1 MKNLTLENIT
11 TACRGTY
18 HGDPLKL
25 PMEAEGVVIDSRKV
39 EKNFLFVAI
48 DGEKVN
54 AHKFIPDTIE
64 KGALC
69 VVSHED
75 LGETDY
81 PYILVESTGQALLD
95 IAKLYRDSFDVKV
108 VGITG
113 SAGKTST
120 KEMIASVLAQKYN
133 VHKTL
138 GNFNNEWGLPI
149 TIFEMNDSH
158 EIAILEMGVNH
169 FGEMRRLSSVA
180 SPDICVI
187 TNIGV
192 AHLEFFK
199 TREGIFQEK
208 SQMIQ
213 DMKSGGTIILNGDD
227 DLLSRMGPVKGVDP
241 VFFGIS
247 RDCEFYASDLASAG
261 LKGTACTL
269 HLPSGEDIRCLV
281 PITGIHMVS
290 NALAGAAVGYSL
302 GLTPEEIK
310 RGIENLPS
318 IPGRNHIISTDKLVI
333 LDDCYNANPIST
345 NAAIDVL
352 TMAIGRKVAVLGT
365 MGELGS
371 DEEQLN
377 FDTGVYAAKQGID
390 LVCGIGRLGRAIAE
404 GASGFD
410 SPGTGS
416 LVSGS
421 SDSYS
426 SELTDSAGTKAL
438 WFETKEDFLSAMKD
452 IIHKGD
458 NVLVK
463 ASHGMNFPDLVEA
476 LKHL

>member
-11 TACRGTY
+11 KACRGTY
-18 HGDPLKL
+18 HGDESILCQ
-25 PMEAEGVVIDSRKV
+25 EVEGVVIDSRKV
-39 EKNFLFVAI
+39 QPGYLFVAI
-48 DGEKVN
+48 DGERVN

-113 SAGKTST
+113 SVGKTST

-149 TIFEMNDSH
+149 TIFEMNEDH
-158 EIAILEMGVNH
+158 EAAILEMGVNH

-199 TREGIFQEK
+199 TREGIYQEK
-208 SQMIQ
+208 TQMIQ
-213 DMKSGGTIILNGDD
+213 DMKNGGTIILNGDD
-227 DLLSRMGPVKGVDP
+227 DLLSQTGPIKGVTP
-241 VFFGIS
+241 IFFGLN
-247 RDCEFYASDLASAG
+247 DGNQFYADNVEALG
-261 LKGTACTL
+261 LRGTSCTI
-269 HLPSGEDIRCLV
+269 HLPDGVSFDCIV
-281 PITGIHMVS
+281 PLPGIHMVS
-290 NALAGAAVGYSL
+290 NALAGTAVGYTL

-310 RGIENLPS
+310 AGIEGLPS
-318 IPGRNHIISTDKLVI
+318 IPGRNNIIKTARLII
-333 LDDCYNANPIST
+333 LDDCYNANPISMK
-345 NAAIDVL
+345 ASIDVL
-352 TMAIGRKVAVLGT
+352 NMAIGRKVAILGN
-365 MGELGS
+365 MGELGNN
-371 DEEQLN
+371 EQDLHHEV
-377 FDTGVYAAKQGID
+377 GEYAAAQGID
-390 LVCGIGRLGRAIAE
+390 LVCGIG
-404 GASGFD
+404 
-410 SPGTGS
+410 S
-416 LVSGS
+416 LAKNLVDGVTESNS
-421 SDSYS
+421 N
-426 SELTDSAGTKAL
+426 TKGL
-438 WFETKEDFLSAMKD
+438 WFETKADFLAAAD
-452 IIHKGD
+452 EIIQDGD

-463 ASHGMNFPDLVEA
+463 ASHGMEFPEIVDA
-476 LKHL
+476 LKSM